1 MMLEQG
7 DGSCVFDVTPQQN
20 PLGALQ

>member
-1 MMLEQG
+1 MMLEQ
-7 DGSCVFDVTPQQN
+7 DDVACVFDVTPQQN